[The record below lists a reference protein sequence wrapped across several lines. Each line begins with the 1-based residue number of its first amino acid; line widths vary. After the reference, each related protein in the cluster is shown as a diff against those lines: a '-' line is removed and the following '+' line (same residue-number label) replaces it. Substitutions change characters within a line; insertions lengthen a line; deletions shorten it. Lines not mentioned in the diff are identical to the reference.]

1 MGTGLLDGADG
12 RLLGENI
19 CPCVEGVFSANP
31 GPWPGQSL
39 LDTLSVRV
47 KGTALR
53 TVLATCPS
61 PRFTCLLRSF
71 LAMWVKDFSSVFKAH
86 FESWSRCA
94 APLSGAKGTAPAV
107 TAEEDGAEEA
117 SQRHGEPRK
126 PRVHARLAHSLTHSA
141 FCFFCSA
148 FASNLKRR
156 RRQSVSEGEDWC
168 RFSHLDSAERGST
181 SFIPGQDTG

>member
-94 APLSGAKGTAPAV
+94 APLSGAKGGPSVWCQGHGSCGDRRGRRGRGSLPASWRATQAPCACPAG
-107 TAEEDGAEEA
+107 TLPDT
-117 SQRHGEPRK
+117 
-126 PRVHARLAHSLTHSA
+126 LSLLLLP
-141 FCFFCSA
+141 FCFC
-148 FASNLKRR
+148 
-156 RRQSVSEGEDWC
+156 V
-168 RFSHLDSAERGST
+168 
-181 SFIPGQDTG
+181 